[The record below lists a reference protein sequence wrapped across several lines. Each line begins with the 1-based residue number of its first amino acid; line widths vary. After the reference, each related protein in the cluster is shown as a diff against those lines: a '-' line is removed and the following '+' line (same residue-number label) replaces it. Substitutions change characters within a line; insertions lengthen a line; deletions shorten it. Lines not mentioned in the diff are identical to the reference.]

1 MPTINLGDYL
11 TAPADHDLRSTSYG
25 HLGTYE
31 LAEFLA
37 GWDELH
43 HQALAHLPYR
53 IHPTAY
59 VHPNAIIGDDVVIG
73 PHVRV
78 WEFSTIRAGSVLC
91 AGVSIGFNCEV
102 TKSFIGEG
110 SVLGMWSPDMRRPEH
125 DVFLRTPEGI
135 YRCGTPQ
142 FGALIGDRVQT
153 GNNISLGPRYRPR
166 PRLPH
171 RQRRNPRSLHHPR
184 PPHHQC
190 TAHRGRPRQTPT
202 PMTFGHRTREPVPH
216 GRDRRRLRRPARPRP
231 QRHRDRDQHDPQ
243 DGDGHGGPQ
252 QQAGPAE
259 RPSGAPRRSRSETE
273 SLPRAVRTQSA
284 RHPIK
289 TVALHREQSRKS
301 RVSDLQQGSLQV
313 ADPADYLET
322 KKAAAAQGAWTSQR
336 GPLPRLLG
344 F

>member
-31 LAEFLA
+31 LADFLA

-73 PHVRV
+73 PHVQV

-110 SVLGMWSPDMRRPEH
+110 SVLGHRIGINRALVGADAHLSANVTVAAISMWSPAMRRPEH
-125 DVFLRTPEGI
+125 DVFLRTPQGI

-153 GNNISLGPRYRPR
+153 GNNISLGPGIA
-166 PRLPH
+166 L
-171 RQRRNPRSLHHPR
+171 
-184 PPHHQC
+184 
-190 TAHRGRPRQTPT
+190 
-202 PMTFGHRTREPVPH
+202 
-216 GRDRRRLRRPARPRP
+216 GRDCRITSGVTLAARTIPDHHTISAPHTADVHVRRRR
-231 QRHRDRDQHDPQ
+231 Q
-243 DGDGHGGPQ
+243 
-252 QQAGPAE
+252 
-259 RPSGAPRRSRSETE
+259 
-273 SLPRAVRTQSA
+273 
-284 RHPIK
+284 
-289 TVALHREQSRKS
+289 
-301 RVSDLQQGSLQV
+301 
-313 ADPADYLET
+313 
-322 KKAAAAQGAWTSQR
+322 
-336 GPLPRLLG
+336 
-344 F
+344 